1 MIVFFFFFIDYVY
14 GSNLYPCFPKKGRS
28 SSLLFTRERQKS
40 SDVKLCPKW
49 YNTSGNNSADRQ
61 IILQEHY
68 YMQKHYYIR
77 KKNLSEKEPYERY
90 SGIIPRLPADRRR
103 ERDLVQDRGWTT
115 TQDLT
120 DYFAI
125 GQCTPGL
132 IALNVATFI
141 GSRRKGV
148 AGAIAATLGFVT
160 MPIIIILIIATFL
173 QGFADLPVV
182 QNAFAGIRVCVCVL
196 IVQAVL
202 RLWKKS
208 VVDKVSLCLY
218 IGVFLMTALSGVL
231 PVAVPAAILVI
242 TSGILGVIIGG
253 FRDNND
259 NKKEAEKKS

>member
-1 MIVFFFFFIDYVY
+1 MKEIIE
-14 GSNLYPCFPKKGRS
+14 LYLAFLRIGAVNFGGGYAMLP
-28 SSLLFTRERQKS
+28 LL
-40 SDVKLCPKW
+40 
-49 YNTSGNNSADRQ
+49 
-61 IILQEHY
+61 
-68 YMQKHYYIR
+68 
-77 KKNLSEKEPYERY
+77 
-90 SGIIPRLPADRRR
+90 

-141 GSRRKGV
+141 GSRKKGI
-148 AGAIAATLGFVT
+148 AGAIAATLGFIT

-173 QGFADLPVV
+173 QGFADLPIV

-202 RLWKKS
+202 RLWNKS

-218 IGVFLMTALSGVL
+218 ICVFLLTALSGVL
-231 PVAVPAAILVI
+231 PVAIPAAILVI

-253 FRDNND
+253 FRDSESD
-259 NKKEAEKKS
+259 QKKKHDAAE

>member
-1 MIVFFFFFIDYVY
+1 MNTLSYHNRALQCGLHINADTSI
-14 GSNLYPCFPKKGRS
+14 KKVQM
-28 SSLLFTRERQKS
+28 LNC
-40 SDVKLCPKW
+40 VP
-49 YNTSGNNSADRQ
+49 N
-61 IILQEHY
+61 
-68 YMQKHYYIR
+68 
-77 KKNLSEKEPYERY
+77 
-90 SGIIPRLPADRRR
+90 GIIPLEISLPAGKSSCKSSIKAVRSLRIGAVNFGGGYAMLPLL

-160 MPIIIILIIATFL
+160 IPIIIILIIATFL
-173 QGFADLPVV
+173 QGFADMPVV

-253 FRDNND
+253 FRDNNGS
-259 NKKEAEKKS
+259 KKEAEKKS